1 MAKFLPIHRSRILNE
16 VTVSRTKL
24 ETGQMI
30 KFRYKKKNGD
40 ADLYMA
46 VVLSLWPPAAGLS
59 EKVMHAITLDQVSDN
74 TMRRLVRVIGAGAI
88 NDEVPTK
95 NRGQITKFNLPKG
108 RSAPKRFYEAK
119 LDTIPNLIDK
129 AYRTYFLR
137 EMTQVRLLDYDI
149 KKIVGSRFIT

>member
-1 MAKFLPIHRSRILNE
+1 MDQEDASNHSEELTNKMISVASKIINEVDGIILQDYNKGLLNRFSIPKFLTL
-16 VTVSRTKL
+16 
-24 ETGQMI
+24 
-30 KFRYKKKNGD
+30 
-40 ADLYMA
+40 A
-46 VVLSLWPPAAGLS
+46 S
-59 EKVMHAITLDQVSDN
+59 EN
-74 TMRRLVRVIGAGAI
+74 
-88 NDEVPTK
+88 EVPTK

>member
-30 KFRYKKKNGD
+30 KFRYKKKSGD
-40 ADLYMA
+40 SDLYMA
-46 VVLSLWPPAAGLS
+46 VVLSLWPPAAGIRD
-59 EKVMHAITLDQVSDN
+59 KVMHALTLDRVSDN
-74 TMRRLVRVIGAGAI
+74 TMRRLVRVIGAGAVD
-88 NDEVPTK
+88 DESQ
-95 NRGQITKFNLPKG
+95 NTKFNLPKG
-108 RSAPKRFYEAK
+108 RSAPQRFYEAK

-149 KKIVGSRFIT
+149 EKVVGSRFTE

>member
-1 MAKFLPIHRSRILNE
+1 
-16 VTVSRTKL
+16 
-24 ETGQMI
+24 
-30 KFRYKKKNGD
+30 
-40 ADLYMA
+40 
-46 VVLSLWPPAAGLS
+46 
-59 EKVMHAITLDQVSDN
+59 MHAITLDQVSDN

-95 NRGQITKFNLPKG
+95 NKGQITKFNLPKG

-137 EMTQVRLLDYDI
+137 EMTQVRLLDYDFE
-149 KKIVGSRFIT
+149 KVVGSRFIT